1 MTQVSEF
8 AELANVQ
15 REPKRKPIIGTAF
28 VLTKMILLHPKAF
41 MAYRRMRPGEQR
53 YVRPP
58 REYEIPPFRNDMQ
71 YCNSKEKYLRPT
83 RYCNPREHAVVA
95 MANEL
100 GAYEL
105 SNYEFADAAYW
116 FVKDNIHFEMC
127 ALDSAGTILR
137 RGTGSCFHY
146 INLFVALCRAA
157 GIKARYKIFAINYD
171 RARPQPVDPL
181 WDGMYAAIGSL
192 AAEAE
197 AEVCIDGS
205 WLVGHPAVSAE
216 LQAAKDVPVTK
227 LGEDQIGVIFDAIP
241 GTIKRSESIPLGFGW
256 GAKMFFTLM
265 PGSPERLS
273 VNYLNAA
280 ARGRQIIEEVGGR
293 EAYDRKARM
302 KWGLSTSVI
311 GLKDDEALVF
321 ED

>member
-1 MTQVSEF
+1 MTQASEF

-15 REPKRKPIIGTAF
+15 RESERRPMIGTAF
-28 VLTKMILLHPKAF
+28 VLTKMILSHPKAF
-41 MAYRRMRPGEQR
+41 MAYRKMRPGEQR

-58 REYEIPPFRNDMQ
+58 REYEIPPFRDDMR
-71 YCNSKEKYLRPT
+71 YCTSKEKYLRPT

-105 SNYEFADAAYW
+105 PEYEFADAAYW
-116 FVKDNIHFEMC
+116 FVKDNIHFEMR
-127 ALDSAGTILR
+127 ALDSAATTLR
-137 RGTGSCFHY
+137 RGTGSCLHY
-146 INLFVALCRAA
+146 INLFVALCRTA
-157 GIKARYKIFAINYD
+157 GIQARYKIFAINYD
-171 RARPQPVDPL
+171 RVQQQPIDPL
-181 WDGMYAAIGSL
+181 WDGMYNAMGSL

-197 AEVCIDGS
+197 AEVYIDGS

-227 LGEDQIGVIFDAIP
+227 LGEDQIGVFFDAIP

-256 GAKMFFTLM
+256 GAKMFFRLM
-265 PGSPERLS
+265 PGSPERVS
-273 VNYLNAA
+273 VRYLNAA
-280 ARGRQIIEEVGGR
+280 VRGRQIIEGVGGR

-302 KWGLSTSVI
+302 KWGLCTSVT
-311 GLKDDEALVF
+311 GLKNDEALVF

>member
-1 MTQVSEF
+1 MTQVSQI

-15 REPKRKPIIGTAF
+15 SQPERKPMIGTAL
-28 VLTKMILLHPKAF
+28 VLAKIILSHPKQF
-41 MAYRRMRPGEQR
+41 TAYRRMRPGEQR
-53 YVRPP
+53 YVRP
-58 REYEIPPFRNDMQ
+58 RRSYEIPPFRDDMQ
-71 YCNSKEKYLRPT
+71 RCISNEKYLRPT
-83 RYCNPREHAVVA
+83 RYCNPREPAIIA

-100 GAYEL
+100 GAYERP
-105 SNYEFADAAYW
+105 NYEFADAAYW

-127 ALDSAGTILR
+127 ALDSAGTTLR

-171 RARPQPVDPL
+171 RVQQNPIDPV
-181 WDGMYAAIGSL
+181 WDGMYAAMGSL

-216 LQAAKDVPVTK
+216 LQAAKDVPITK
-227 LGEDQIGVIFDAIP
+227 FGEDQIGVFFDAIP
-241 GTIKRSESIPLGFGW
+241 GTIKRSESIPIGFGL
-256 GAKMFFTLM
+256 GAKIFFRLM
-265 PGSPERLS
+265 PGSPERVS
-273 VNYLNAA
+273 VHYQNGAA
-280 ARGRQIIEEVGGR
+280 YGRQVIRKAGGR
-293 EAYDRKARM
+293 EAYDRQARM
-302 KWGLSTSVI
+302 KWGLAASVI
-311 GLKDDEALVF
+311 GLKDDKALVF